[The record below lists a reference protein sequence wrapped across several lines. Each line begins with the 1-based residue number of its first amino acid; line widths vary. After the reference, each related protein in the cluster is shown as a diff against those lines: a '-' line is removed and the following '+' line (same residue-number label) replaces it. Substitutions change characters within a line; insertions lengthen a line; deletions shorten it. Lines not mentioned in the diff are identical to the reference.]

1 MHIDVGFESVD
12 KILHIADVHI
22 RNYKRHKEY
31 RQVFR
36 KLYKEAKLLPKNS
49 LIYVAGDIVHTKT
62 DISPELV
69 QIVSEFL
76 NKLANIRP
84 TVVIAGNHDAN
95 LNNKSRLDSLTPIIE
110 NLSNKNLHYLRDSGI
125 YSMADVDFIVY
136 SILDEPESWPNAK
149 DSKSKNR
156 IGVFHG
162 AVNNSKTDAGYTV
175 RDENLPLKTFDGCH
189 MVMLGD
195 IHKYQHLNKAE
206 TVTYAGSLIQ
216 QNFGESFE
224 NHGYVIW
231 DIATRKSTFF
241 NIVNDYGYYTLRV
254 KDGILPNI
262 DDIPKYP
269 RLRFI
274 TENTTQAQ
282 IKEMLIEIRKKC
294 RVHDFVVIKGDK
306 LSNISNNSRGS
317 IAITKDIRDSEYQ
330 NKLIEEHLER
340 NFPII
345 DDSILKRVRNINR
358 DLNKLLPDIEIG
370 RNISWKP
377 KRFEF
382 SNMFSYGENN
392 VINFDS
398 IKGAT
403 GIFAPNH
410 AGKSAILDALAYCI
424 FDKCSR
430 TKMAAAVI
438 NNKKNNFTC
447 KLNFEIDGVDYFIE
461 RRGKRK
467 KDGGARVDVDFW
479 MVGEDGNPI
488 SLNGDQRVYTNK
500 NIRGYLGN
508 YDDFALTAL
517 SVQNNNTGFIDKT
530 QTEKKDLLAQFLDIS
545 VFEELYHYANEE
557 IKDVQVLLKDF
568 KNTDFS
574 QKLHEEN
581 ILLEQLNKNYKEIE
595 KERAVLL
602 KVEKSANKKIIE
614 YTSKLIRLDSD
625 VPESVESL
633 KESLKELKS
642 QLKEENGKL
651 KKYEKYTEENK
662 KLFVELS
669 EKIKQYDKVV
679 LTDNSKRYNTIDKKL
694 QKVIGNIE
702 LMKVKVKNKLETVNR
717 LHDHEYDPDCEY
729 CKNNTFVKNA
739 ESAKQELPKLKLET
753 DKLLTEKS
761 SLELEKNNL
770 KSSVKNLEELLTLE
784 NKLALHVK
792 YQSEIKVKKVTRE
805 SNINA
810 TELNIKN
817 TESSI
822 DKFFE
827 NKRSIVSNNKM
838 NESISKKELELDN
851 IKEDLSETNERL
863 QSSFSDISV
872 CKKTI
877 ENILESIDRAHD
889 LEERLKAYEYYLSAI
904 QRDGVPYELISE
916 ILPYVE
922 EEVNLILSQIVDFS
936 IKFETDGRNINTFIV
951 YSDEEKW
958 ALEMTSGMEK
968 FVSSLAIRV
977 ALITVSN
984 LPRPNFLAIDEGFG
998 NLDSANLNSIFSLF
1012 DYLKLNF
1019 DFMIVISHIDLMK
1032 DATDNILEISQR
1044 KGYSHVTY

>member
-1 MHIDVGFESVD
+1 MHIEAGFDKVE

-36 KLYKEAKLLPKNS
+36 KLYKEAKKLPTNS

-84 TVVIAGNHDAN
+84 TIVIAGNHDAN

-110 NLSNKNLHYLRDSGI
+110 NLDNKNLHYLRDSGI
-125 YSMADVDFIVY
+125 YSIADVDFIVY
-136 SILDEPESWPNAK
+136 SILDDSTSWPNAK
-149 DSKSKNR
+149 DSTSKNR

-231 DIATRKSTFF
+231 DVATRKSEFF
-241 NIVNDYGYYTLRV
+241 NITNDYGYYTLRI

-282 IKEMLIEIRKKC
+282 IKELLIQIRKKC
-294 RVHDFVVIKGDK
+294 KVHDFVVIKGDK

-317 IAITKDIRDSEYQ
+317 IAITKDIRDAEYQ
-330 NKLIEEHLER
+330 NKLIVEHLER

-345 DDSILKRVRNINR
+345 DDSILKRIRNINR
-358 DLNKLLPDIEIG
+358 DLNKLLPDVEIG

-392 VINFDS
+392 VINFDDM
-398 IKGAT
+398 KGAT

-461 RRGKRK
+461 RKGKRK

-574 QKLHEEN
+574 QNLHEEN
-581 ILLEQLNKNYKEIE
+581 ILLEQLKEKYKTIE
-595 KERAVLL
+595 KEKSTLL
-602 KVEKSANKKIIE
+602 KSEKAANKKIIE

-625 VPESVESL
+625 IPESVEPL
-633 KESLKELKS
+633 KESLKRLK
-642 QLKEENGKL
+642 LRYKEDNQKL
-651 KKYEKYTEENK
+651 SKYKRYTEENK
-662 KLFVELS
+662 KLFVNLS
-669 EKIKQYDKVV
+669 EKIKLFDKQKL
-679 LTDNSKRYNTIDKKL
+679 LTNSENYNNIEKKL
-694 QKVIGNIE
+694 QTVIGNIE

-729 CKNNTFVKNA
+729 CRNNTFVKNA

-753 DKLLTEKS
+753 DRLLSEKTG
-761 SLELEKNNL
+761 LETEKNNL
-770 KSSVKNLEELLTLE
+770 KSSVEKLKKLLELE
-784 NKLALHVK
+784 SKLALHVK

-805 SNINA
+805 SSLSS
-810 TELNIKN
+810 TEINIKS
-817 TESSI
+817 TEASI

-827 NKRSIVSNNKM
+827 HKRSIVSNNKT
-838 NESISKKELELDN
+838 NDNISKKELELET
-851 IKEDLSETNERL
+851 IKEELSDTNEKL
-863 QSSFSDISV
+863 QKAFSDISV
-872 CKKTI
+872 CQKTI
-877 ENILESIDRAHD
+877 ENILDSIERAHD

-922 EEVNLILSQIVDFS
+922 EEVNIILSQIVDFS
-936 IKFETDGRNINTFIV
+936 IQFETDGRNINTFIV

-1019 DFMIVISHIDLMK
+1019 DFMIVISHIDVMK
-1032 DATDNILEISQR
+1032 DATDNILEITQT
-1044 KGYSHVTY
+1044 KGYSHVMY

>member
-1 MHIDVGFESVD
+1 MNINIEFKNVE
-12 KILHIADVHI
+12 KILHVADIHI

-36 KLYKEAKLLPKNS
+36 KLYKQAKQLPKNS
-49 LIYVAGDIVHTKT
+49 LIYLAGDIVHTKT

-84 TVVIAGNHDAN
+84 TIVIAGNHDAN
-95 LNNKSRLDSLTPIIE
+95 LNNSSRLDSLTPIID
-110 NLSNKNLHYLRDSGI
+110 NLANPNLFYLRDSGI
-125 YSMADVDFIVY
+125 YSVADIDFIVY
-136 SILDEPESWPNAK
+136 SILDKPDKWPNPK

-156 IGVFHG
+156 IGLFHG

-195 IHKYQHLNKAE
+195 IHKYQYLNKGE
-206 TVTYAGSLIQ
+206 TVAYAGSLIQ
-216 QNFGESFE
+216 QNFGETFE
-224 NHGYVIW
+224 NHGYVVW
-231 DIATRKSTFF
+231 DIKTRESEFF
-241 NIVNDYGYYTLRV
+241 NITNDYGYYTLRV

-262 DDIPKYP
+262 DNIPKYP

-282 IKEMLIEIRKKC
+282 VKELLIEIRKRC
-294 RVHDFVVIKGDK
+294 SVHDFVVIKGDR
-306 LSNISNNSRGS
+306 LSNTSNNSRS
-317 IAITKDIRDSEYQ
+317 STEITKDIRDSEYQ
-330 NKLIEEHLER
+330 NKLIKEHLER

-345 DDSILKRVRNINR
+345 DESILKRVGNINR
-358 DLNKLLPDIEIG
+358 DLNKLLPDVEIG

-377 KRFEF
+377 KVFEF

-392 VINFDS
+392 VIDFNNMN
-398 IKGAT
+398 GAV
-403 GIFAPNH
+403 GIFAENH

-438 NNKKNNFTC
+438 NNKKNSFTC

-461 RRGKRK
+461 RTGKRK

-479 MVGEDGNPI
+479 MIGEDGNPI

-508 YDDFALTAL
+508 YDDFALTSL

-545 VFEELYHYANEE
+545 VFEELYNFANEE

-574 QKLHEEN
+574 QKLHEETIIKDELN
-581 ILLEQLNKNYKEIE
+581 IEYSKIE
-595 KERAVLL
+595 R
-602 KVEKSANKKIIE
+602 EKSEFLKGEKAANKKIIE
-614 YTSKLIRLDSD
+614 YTSKIIQLDPE
-625 VPESVESL
+625 VPESVETL
-633 KESLKELKS
+633 ESSAKQLIINLSTEKS
-642 QLKEENGKL
+642 KL
-651 KKYEKYTEENK
+651 EKYEKYTEENK
-662 KLFVELS
+662 SEFYQLAKILKTYNRKTLEVDYTRNDQVEKL
-669 EKIKQYDKVV
+669 
-679 LTDNSKRYNTIDKKL
+679 L
-694 QKVIGNIE
+694 QKLNHEIE
-702 LMKVKVKNKLETVNR
+702 MMKVKVKNKLDTVNQ
-717 LHDHEYDPDCEY
+717 LHAHEYDPECEY
-729 CKNNTFVKNA
+729 CSDNSFVKTA
-739 ESAKQELPKLKLET
+739 ETARQELPKLKLET
-753 DKLLTEKS
+753 EKLLETKS
-761 SLELEKNNL
+761 NLELELSSL
-770 KSSVKNLEELLTLE
+770 KQSVVKSNELKGLDS
-784 NKLALHVK
+784 KLSLIRQ
-792 YQSEIKVKKVTRE
+792 YQSEIKVKTVTRK
-805 SNINA
+805 SNIASKEALQKSING
-810 TELNIKN
+810 
-817 TESSI
+817 SI
-822 DKFFE
+822 DKYYQ
-827 NKRSIVSNNKM
+827 NKRSIVSNIKINEKITLKDEEL
-838 NESISKKELELDN
+838 ESIRDMLSTINSK
-851 IKEDLSETNERL
+851 L
-863 QSSFSDISV
+863 QSAYSDISV

-877 ENILESIDRAHD
+877 ENILESIERAHD
-889 LEERLKAYEYYLSAI
+889 LEERLKAYEYYLIAI

-922 EEVNLILSQIVDFS
+922 EEVNIILSQITDFS
-936 IKFETDGRNINTFIV
+936 IQFETDGRNINTFIV
-951 YSDEEKW
+951 YGQDERW

-977 ALITVSN
+977 ALINVSN

-998 NLDSANLNSIFSLF
+998 NLDSGNLNSIFSLF
-1012 DYLKLNF
+1012 EYLKLNF
-1019 DFMIVISHIDLMK
+1019 DFIIVISHIDLMK
-1032 DATDNILEISQR
+1032 DATDNLLEINQN
-1044 KGYSHVTY
+1044 KGYSHVKY

>member
-1 MHIDVGFESVD
+1 MDINIGFEKVE

-84 TVVIAGNHDAN
+84 TIVIAGNHDAN
-95 LNNKSRLDSLTPIIE
+95 LNNRSRLDSLTPIIE
-110 NLSNKNLHYLRDSGI
+110 NLDNPNLHYLRDSGI
-125 YSMADVDFIVY
+125 YSAADVDFIVY
-136 SILDEPESWPNAK
+136 SILEEPDSWPKPK

-195 IHKYQHLNKAE
+195 IHKFQYLNKGE
-206 TVTYAGSLIQ
+206 TVAYAGSLIQ
-216 QNFGESFE
+216 QNFGETFE

-231 DIATRKSTFF
+231 DIKTRKSEFF
-241 NIVNDYGYYTLRV
+241 NIHNDYGYYTLRV

-262 DDIPKYP
+262 DNIPKYP

-282 IKEMLIEIRKKC
+282 VKELLIDIRKKC
-294 RVHDFVVIKGDK
+294 SVHDFVVIKGDK
-306 LSNISNNSRGS
+306 LSNTSNNSRGS
-317 IAITKDIRDSEYQ
+317 TEITKDIRDSEYQ
-330 NKLIEEHLER
+330 NKLIKEHLER

-345 DDSILKRVRNINR
+345 DESILKRVGNINR
-358 DLNKLLPDIEIG
+358 DLNKLLPDVEIG

-377 KRFEF
+377 KVFEF

-392 VINFDS
+392 VIDFNNM
-398 IKGAT
+398 KGAV

-461 RRGKRK
+461 RKGKRK

-479 MVGEDGNPI
+479 MIGEDGNPI

-545 VFEELYHYANEE
+545 VFEELYSYANEE

-574 QKLHEEN
+574 HKLHEETILKDELTIEYSN
-581 ILLEQLNKNYKEIE
+581 IDQEKSILLKSE
-595 KERAVLL
+595 KA
-602 KVEKSANKKIIE
+602 ANKKIIE
-614 YTSKLIRLDSD
+614 YTSKIIQLDPE
-625 VPESVESL
+625 VPESVEAL
-633 KESLKELKS
+633 ESDAKQLVINLSTEKS
-642 QLKEENGKL
+642 KL
-651 KKYEKYTEENK
+651 EKYEKYTEENK
-662 KLFVELS
+662 SEFYKLAKILKTYNRKNLEADYTRNGQVEKL
-669 EKIKQYDKVV
+669 
-679 LTDNSKRYNTIDKKL
+679 L
-694 QKVIGNIE
+694 QKLNHEIE
-702 LMKVKVKNKLETVNR
+702 MMKVKVKNKLDTVNQ
-717 LHDHEYDPDCEY
+717 LHTHEYDPDCEY
-729 CKNNTFVKNA
+729 CSDNSFVKNA
-739 ESAKQELPKLKLET
+739 ETARQELPKLKLET
-753 DKLLTEKS
+753 EKLLETKS
-761 SLELEKNNL
+761 NLELELSSL
-770 KSSVKNLEELLTLE
+770 KQSVIKSNELTELDSKISLI
-784 NKLALHVK
+784 KQ
-792 YQSEIKVKKVTRE
+792 YQSEIKVKTVTRKA
-805 SNINA
+805 NIDSKKVLQKSINR
-810 TELNIKN
+810 
-817 TESSI
+817 SI
-822 DKFFE
+822 DKYYE
-827 NKRSIVSNNKM
+827 NKRSIISNIKI
-838 NESISKKELELDN
+838 NEKINLKDAELDI
-851 IKEDLSETNERL
+851 IKDNLSTTNSKL
-863 QSSFSDISV
+863 QTAYSNISV
-872 CKKTI
+872 CQKTI
-877 ENILESIDRAHD
+877 ENILESIERAHD
-889 LEERLKAYEYYLSAI
+889 LEERLKAYEYYLIAI

-922 EEVNLILSQIVDFS
+922 EEVNMILSQITDFS
-936 IKFETDGRNINTFIV
+936 IQFETDGRNINTFIV
-951 YSDEEKW
+951 YSDSEKW

-977 ALITVSN
+977 ALINVSN

-998 NLDSANLNSIFSLF
+998 NLDAGNLNSIFSLF

-1019 DFMIVISHIDLMK
+1019 DFIVVISHIDLMK
-1032 DATDNILEISQR
+1032 DATDNILEITQT
-1044 KGYSHVTY
+1044 KGYSQVMY